1 MTNLKEK
8 AMKRQVCLLLLTTM
22 LTATACG
29 RTAPVK
35 DVTTSADSV
44 EESTMNVIVD
54 LKGEEV
60 EVPKDPKR
68 IAAMTGPAY
77 EMVFMLDE
85 ADRINMVKSG
95 HTTNYPLALLTNPAL
110 ENLNTV
116 AANPSTSVNV
126 EDYLKQEIDLVLYYE
141 NDTELKKFRSV
152 GIPAV
157 AISTSSGIVDSME
170 AVQNQTVDEYIAT
183 ATTTV
188 NMIAK
193 AIGTEKAKA
202 ELDAWNAYTE
212 DVIKMVYERTKD
224 LTDEERPMVYWGNT
238 WGENILA
245 SYKLDTR
252 WYEVNLAGGRLVGPT
267 DDGGQFPEVTKE
279 QLFEWN
285 PDIILVDNHG
295 NYPELVIESM
305 YKEGSDWASLQAVK
319 NQRLTRIPAGVF
331 FLDKGSTTAL
341 ITLWMA
347 TVIQPELFAD
357 IDIVEEVQNY
367 YINFYEYDM
376 TREEAEKVV
385 NGWYD
390 HSEFE

>member
-1 MTNLKEK
+1 
-8 AMKRQVCLLLLTTM
+8 MKKLACLLLLSTT
-22 LTATACG
+22 LPLAACG
-29 RTAPVK
+29 
-35 DVTTSADSV
+35 TSTQT
-44 EESTMNVIVD
+44 EESQTKTDTAAEEKSTNVITD
-54 LKGEEV
+54 LMETEV
-60 EVPKDPKR
+60 EVPKDPQK

-95 HTTNYPLALLTNPAL
+95 HTTNYPLALLTNPDLA
-110 ENLNTV
+110 NLNTV
-116 AANPSTSVNV
+116 AANPSSSVNV
-126 EDYLKQEIDLVLYYE
+126 EDYLKNGIDLVLYYA
-141 NDTELKKFRSV
+141 NDTELKKFESV

-157 AISTSSGIVDSME
+157 AISTSDGILSSIEDVK
-170 AVQNQTVDEYIAT
+170 AQTIDEYLET
-183 ATTTV
+183 ATMPV
-188 NMIAK
+188 NMIAT
-193 AIGTEKAKA
+193 ALGTDEAKA
-202 ELDAWNAYTE
+202 ELEAWNTYTA
-212 DVIKMVYERTKD
+212 DMIKMIHERTKD
-224 LTDEERPMVYWGNT
+224 LTDEERPLVYWGNT

-245 SYKLDTR
+245 SYRLGSR
-252 WYEVNLAGGRLVGPT
+252 WYEVNLAGGTLVGPE
-267 DDGGQFPEVTKE
+267 DGGGNFPEVTKE
-279 QLFEWN
+279 QLFSWN

-305 YKEGSDWASLQAVK
+305 YKEGADWASLKAVQNK
-319 NQRLTRIPAGVF
+319 NLARIPAGVF

-347 TVIQPELFAD
+347 TVIQPELFSD

-390 HSEFE
+390 HSTFE

>member
-1 MTNLKEK
+1 
-8 AMKRQVCLLLLTTM
+8 MKRIVCLLLSVTM
-22 LTATACG
+22 ILSACG
-29 RTAPVK
+29 SSAPAK
-35 DVTTSADSV
+35 EPQTPADNAAA

-60 EVPKDPKR
+60 EVPKDPQR

-95 HTTNYPLALLTNPAL
+95 HTTNYPLALLTNPDLA
-110 ENLNTV
+110 NLNTV

-126 EDYLKQEIDLVLYYE
+126 EDYLKHEIDLVLYYE

-170 AVQNQTVDEYIAT
+170 AVQNQTVDEYIET
-183 ATTTV
+183 ATTTI

-193 AIGTEKAKA
+193 ALGTDEAKA
-202 ELDAWNAYTE
+202 ELDAWNTYTA
-212 DVIKMVYERTKD
+212 DVIKMIHERTKD
-224 LTDEERPMVYWGNT
+224 LTDEERPVVYWGNT

-252 WYEVNLAGGRLVGPT
+252 WYEVNLAGGRLVGP
-267 DDGGQFPEVTKE
+267 DQGGGQFPEVTKE
-279 QLFEWN
+279 QLFAWN

-295 NYPELVIESM
+295 NYPELVIKSM
-305 YKEGSDWASLQAVK
+305 YKEGSDWASLKAVK
-319 NQRLTRIPAGVF
+319 EQKLARIPAGVF

-385 NGWYD
+385 TGWYD
-390 HSEFE
+390 HSTFE